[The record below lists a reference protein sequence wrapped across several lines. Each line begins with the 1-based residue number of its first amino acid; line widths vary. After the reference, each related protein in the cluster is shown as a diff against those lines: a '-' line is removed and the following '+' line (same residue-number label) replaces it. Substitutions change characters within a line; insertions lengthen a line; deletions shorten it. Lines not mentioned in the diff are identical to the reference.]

1 MRHLRSA
8 AVAALVLGTL
18 ITSAGTALAA
28 VPGNDT
34 YGGRTVVG
42 ALAFTQ
48 SLDTTEATTDSDD
61 SDINANCGAPATD
74 ASVWYE
80 TTATADG
87 GLVVDVSSST
97 YSAGAIVAT
106 GSPGNWNLVACGPGA
121 VAWMAT
127 AGTTYAVL
135 IFDDQLDGAGNGG
148 TLNLTIDVIPPPPT
162 VDITVNPVASFNSRT
177 GSVRVSGTATC
188 TGDPDF
194 TTVETSLSQQVGR
207 FTVRGFGISD
217 IVCDGTPRTWSVEVL
232 PDNGK
237 FAGGKAASVSFAI
250 ACGAFECGFD
260 FEERTVQLRG
270 KA

>member
-1 MRHLRSA
+1 
-8 AVAALVLGTL
+8 
-18 ITSAGTALAA
+18 
-28 VPGNDT
+28 
-34 YGGRTVVG
+34 
-42 ALAFTQ
+42 
-48 SLDTTEATTDSDD
+48 
-61 SDINANCGAPATD
+61 
-74 ASVWYE
+74 
-80 TTATADG
+80 
-87 GLVVDVSSST
+87 
-97 YSAGAIVAT
+97 
-106 GSPGNWNLVACGPGA
+106 
-121 VAWMAT
+121 
-127 AGTTYAVL
+127 
-135 IFDDQLDGAGNGG
+135 
-148 TLNLTIDVIPPPPT
+148 
-162 VDITVNPVASFNSRT
+162 VNPVASFNSRT